1 MARVHPVLAASVLL
15 VATAIDSVAALPR
28 KLASSVER
36 LKAVGPE
43 GQGNAVAQAA
53 WSDVAKA
60 KASQIPDLIVAMD
73 GANDYALNWIRAAIE
88 AAVQRETAAGSKLSV
103 KSLEAVL
110 RDTRHHPRARRLAF
124 ELMQRVDASKA
135 QTILPDFLQDP
146 GSEMRREAVAQLMA
160 TAARQT
166 NGTKATAVITYRQA
180 LGFSR
185 EADQIEDIA
194 KRLQDLGD
202 KVDLAKTF
210 GWVSKWQLIGPFD
223 NTGESGFA
231 KVYPPEERFELA
243 AELPGKSGPVKWFP
257 YETRSEYG
265 LVDFNQAI
273 SSLKGAVGYATS
285 EFWSDSARPAQVRLG
300 CKNGWKVWVNGVLIF
315 GRDEYHR
322 SAEIDQYR
330 MPVSLKAGKN
340 VILVKCAQNEQTQDW
355 AKEWEFQLRV
365 TDEQGTPIVSTR

>member
-1 MARVHPVLAASVLL
+1 MAKVHSVLAIACLL
-15 VATAIDSVAALPR
+15 GAAAIEGAAALPR

-43 GQGNAVAQAA
+43 GQGNAAAQAA
-53 WSDVAKA
+53 WNEVAKA
-60 KASQIPDLIVAMD
+60 KASQIPDLLVAMD
-73 GANDYALNWIRAAIE
+73 GANDYALNWIRAAVE

-103 KSLEAVL
+103 KSLETVL

-124 ELMQRVDASKA
+124 ELIQRTDATKA
-135 QTILPDFLQDP
+135 QTILPEFLQDP
-146 GSEMRREAVAQLMA
+146 GSELRREAVAQLMA

-166 NGTKATAVITYRQA
+166 NGTKATAVTTYRQA
-180 LGFSR
+180 LGFAR

-223 NTGESGFA
+223 NTGEAGFA
-231 KVYPPEERFELA
+231 KVYPPEERLELT

-273 SSLKGAVGYATS
+273 SSLKGAVGYAAT
-285 EFWSDSARPAQVRLG
+285 EFWSESARTAQVRLG
-300 CKNGWKVWVNGVLIF
+300 CKNGWKVWVNGALVF

-330 MPVSLKAGKN
+330 MPVTLKAGKN

>member
-1 MARVHPVLAASVLL
+1 MARVYSVLTASWL
-15 VATAIDSVAALPR
+15 LGAAAIDGAAALPR

-43 GQGNAVAQAA
+43 GQGNGAAQVA
-53 WSDVAKA
+53 WSDVSKA
-60 KASQIPDLIVAMD
+60 KASQIPDLLVAMD

-103 KSLEAVL
+103 KSLETVL

-124 ELMQRVDASKA
+124 ELIQRVDTAKA
-135 QTILPDFLQDP
+135 QAILPSFLQDP
-146 GSEMRREAVAQLMA
+146 GSELRREAVAQLMA
-160 TAARQT
+160 TAAGQIP
-166 NGTKATAVITYRQA
+166 NSKPAAVTTYRQA

-194 KRLQDLGD
+194 KRLLDLGD

-223 NTGESGFA
+223 NTGEAGFA
-231 KVYPPEERFELA
+231 KVYPPEERLELT
-243 AELPGKSGPVKWFP
+243 AELSGKSGPVKWFP

-273 SSLKGAVGYATS
+273 SSLKGAVGYAAS

>member
-1 MARVHPVLAASVLL
+1 MARIHPVLA
-15 VATAIDSVAALPR
+15 VAFLMAVAAIDATAALPR

-53 WSDVAKA
+53 WNEVAKA
-60 KASQIPDLIVAMD
+60 KASQVPDLLVAMD

-103 KSLEAVL
+103 KPLEAIL
-110 RDTRHHPRARRLAF
+110 RDSRHHPRARRLAF
-124 ELMQRVDASKA
+124 ELIQRVDAPRA
-135 QTILPDFLQDP
+135 QAILPDFLQDP
-146 GSEMRREAVAQLMA
+146 GPELRREAVAQLMA
-160 TAARQT
+160 AAARQT
-166 NGTKATAVITYRQA
+166 NGAKATAVTTYRQA

-210 GWVSKWQLIGPFD
+210 GWVSKWRLIGPFD
-223 NTGESGFA
+223 NTGEAGFA
-231 KVYPPEERFELA
+231 KVYPPEERLELT

-273 SSLKGAVGYATS
+273 SSLKGAVGYAVA
-285 EFWSDSARPAQVRLG
+285 EFWSDSTRTAQVRLG
-300 CKNGWKVWVNGVLIF
+300 CKNGWKVWVNGALVF

-330 MPVSLKAGKN
+330 MPVTLKAGKN